1 MDDLSNLKSG
11 LWSIAKEIAK
21 EHNSGDLNKVRNC
34 YRMLVKKMTEMI
46 DEAGEVEC
54 YQVDYEALK
63 GEFCPYAEEFYAEE
77 FGHREGHRIRPMVN
91 YANSLMSSFVEG
103 VNSVKVK
110 DKRMRYIDRREIF
123 LSVRFDYDVKS
134 MTRNELMVL
143 SAMWSVMD
151 DADDAVQK
159 VSLVDVC
166 ETLFQRKIRKSQ
178 KAGASMS
185 GMLADVKQLVCG
197 LMCKYG
203 MMSGRVRMRL
213 PGEDRDDMFFGGQ
226 LPPLLIDADREF
238 MEACARGSL
247 AVPDFVSCRL
257 PLMKT
262 ISDRMGWRWRVP
274 SEVFC
279 YDKGTGGFRTWMLHL
294 FLASLVL
301 SKKSRGCV
309 SRHTLNQ
316 FGSISGKQLACYM
329 EVLKKAGMVDSFV
342 VDRKGVS
349 WNRK

>member
-1 MDDLSNLKSG
+1 MDDLSNVKSG
-11 LWSIAKEIAK
+11 LWRIAR
-21 EHNSGDLNKVRNC
+21 EHNPGDLNKTRNC

-46 DEAGEVEC
+46 DEAGEVDC
-54 YQVDYEALK
+54 SQVDYETLK
-63 GEFCPYAEEFYAEE
+63 EVFNPDAEE
-77 FGHREGHRIRPMVN
+77 FGHRTGGHRIRPMVN
-91 YANSLMSSFVEG
+91 YANSFVSSFVDG
-103 VNSVKVK
+103 VNSVDVK
-110 DKRMRYIDRREIF
+110 TERLRYLHRREIL
-123 LSVRFDYDVKS
+123 LSVRFDYDVKP

-143 SAMWSVMD
+143 SALWSVMD

-166 ETLFQRKIRKSQ
+166 ETLFQRKMRKNQ
-178 KAGASMS
+178 KTGVSMS
-185 GMLADVKQLVCG
+185 WMLADVKHLVFS

-213 PGEDRDDMFFGGQ
+213 PEEDREDMLFGGQ

-238 MEACARGSL
+238 VEACTQGSP
-247 AVPDFVSCRL
+247 AIPDFVSCRR

-274 SEVFC
+274 PEVFC

-294 FLASLVL
+294 FLASLIL
-301 SKKSRGCV
+301 SRKSNGRV

-316 FGSISGKQLACYM
+316 FGIISGKQLACYM
-329 EVLKKAGMVDSFV
+329 EVLKKAKMIDSFV